1 MNNIP
6 FDFNSRLPEIE
17 TNIFTI
23 MSALALKHNAV
34 NLGQG
39 FPDYP
44 MSDEL
49 ISLVDKAMKEGYN
62 QYAHTNGFFPLRERI
77 AEKCF
82 ESYGV
87 SIHPDLEI
95 TITPGGTYAIFTAI
109 SSVIH
114 PGDEVIIFEPAYD
127 SYIPNIELNG
137 GKPVR
142 IGMKLP
148 DFSIDFEALERAVNS
163 RTRLI
168 ILNSPHNPSG
178 AVLSS
183 GDMQRLESLVKGKNI
198 FIVSDEVYEH
208 IVFEVPQQSVLM
220 YPELLIRSFACF
232 SFGKT
237 FNCTGWKTG
246 YCIAPHY
253 LMKEFRKLH
262 QFNAFSSFSPVQVAL
277 AEYLKNPENYLQ
289 LSPFLKSR
297 QLFFEEGMRQTP
309 FKAIPTKGSYFQLFD
324 YSAISE
330 ENDIL
335 FAKRMVSEY
344 GITAI
349 PVSAFYRDKTDNKLL
364 RFCFAKK
371 KETLEKALEKLI
383 KIR

>member
-17 TNIFTI
+17 TNIFTM
-23 MSALALKHNAV
+23 MSALALKHKAV

-95 TITPGGTYAIFTAI
+95 TITPGGTYATFAAI
-109 SSVIH
+109 GADIH
-114 PGDEVIIFEPAYD
+114 PGDEVIICEPAYD

-168 ILNSPHNPSG
+168 IL
-178 AVLSS
+178 
-183 GDMQRLESLVKGKNI
+183 
-198 FIVSDEVYEH
+198 
-208 IVFEVPQQSVLM
+208 
-220 YPELLIRSFACF
+220 
-232 SFGKT
+232 
-237 FNCTGWKTG
+237 
-246 YCIAPHY
+246 
-253 LMKEFRKLH
+253 
-262 QFNAFSSFSPVQVAL
+262 
-277 AEYLKNPENYLQ
+277 
-289 LSPFLKSR
+289 
-297 QLFFEEGMRQTP
+297 
-309 FKAIPTKGSYFQLFD
+309 
-324 YSAISE
+324 
-330 ENDIL
+330 
-335 FAKRMVSEY
+335 
-344 GITAI
+344 
-349 PVSAFYRDKTDNKLL
+349 
-364 RFCFAKK
+364 
-371 KETLEKALEKLI
+371 
-383 KIR
+383 